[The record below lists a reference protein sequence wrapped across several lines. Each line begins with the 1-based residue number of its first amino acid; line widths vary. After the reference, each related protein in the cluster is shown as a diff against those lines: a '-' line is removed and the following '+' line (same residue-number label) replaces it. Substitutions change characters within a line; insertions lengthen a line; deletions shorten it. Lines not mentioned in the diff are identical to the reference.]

1 MKAID
6 IEKAK
11 RTFCCGAKCT
21 KPYCMDDPDCEGMIC
36 AELDSFLKTLEQNE
50 IIEAIPVSYI
60 LCRIRDTSGAESAY
74 LSRLIRRYREEQKSN
89 ALS

>member
-1 MKAID
+1 MRAID
-6 IEKAK
+6 IDNIKETYC
-11 RTFCCGAKCT
+11 RGQGCIQPFCYYDG
-21 KPYCMDDPDCEGMIC
+21 ISC
-36 AELDSFLKTLEQNE
+36 ADLERFMKLFEQNE

-60 LCRIRDTSGAESAY
+60 LHRIRDTSGAESAY